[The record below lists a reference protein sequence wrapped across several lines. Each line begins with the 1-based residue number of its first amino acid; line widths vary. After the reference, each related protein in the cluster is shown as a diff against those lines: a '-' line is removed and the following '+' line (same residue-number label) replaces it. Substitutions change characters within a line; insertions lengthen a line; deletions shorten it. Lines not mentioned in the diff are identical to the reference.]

1 LRSFHFTIS
10 HTFSSLVVALL
21 LAGCATQPG
30 EHAATSPSG
39 TVNSTAQAGDHPGDV
54 FSGQGENHGATS
66 GSSLANAQPLTAPD
80 ISKFHQEGRASWYGH
95 KFAGRRT
102 ASGERYNMYAMTAA
116 HRSLPM
122 SSYVRVTNKSSGKS
136 VVVRINDRGPYL
148 GNRIIDLS
156 VAAARAL
163 DLQHSGTARVEIQGL
178 SADEAQEARGAVLA
192 SGK

>member
-1 LRSFHFTIS
+1 
-10 HTFSSLVVALL
+10 
-21 LAGCATQPG
+21 
-30 EHAATSPSG
+30 
-39 TVNSTAQAGDHPGDV
+39 
-54 FSGQGENHGATS
+54 
-66 GSSLANAQPLTAPD
+66 
-80 ISKFHQEGRASWYGH
+80 
-95 KFAGRRT
+95 
-102 ASGERYNMYAMTAA
+102 MYAMTAA

-156 VAAARAL
+156 VAAASAL

-178 SADEAQEARGAVLA
+178 SADEAQEAQGAVLA